1 MAGHSLSQLP
11 SSFITVDLFLF
22 ELTLMTAAGHR
33 GHMCFD
39 KRALSALAVDEVN
52 GRDCLHLL
60 RSLVRQPHLVMFE
73 VLSLV
78 VALFGA
84 CLVGSSPV

>member
-1 MAGHSLSQLP
+1 VQVQAYWRRKTSGMTDIINDLP
-11 SSFITVDLFLF
+11 
-22 ELTLMTAAGHR
+22 
-33 GHMCFD
+33 
-39 KRALSALAVDEVN
+39 
-52 GRDCLHLL
+52 L
-60 RSLVRQPHLVMFE
+60 RSAALVRQPHLVMFE